1 LIKLTSDYR
10 KYLDPLVISKL
21 SNLELKA
28 KFVVEGFISGLHQSP
43 FHGFSVEFT
52 EHRQYMPGDDLK
64 YLDWK
69 VLGRTDKYFI
79 KQFEDET
86 NLRLY
91 LILDSS
97 KSMSFCSARIPD
109 SPARKLKGLFSKK
122 TKSQE
127 KKDTDGLTK
136 LEYATYLAASLALL
150 SHFQKDAGGL
160 VVYDEF
166 IKTYIPP
173 RATNQNLKEIL
184 VRLSDIVPSG
194 KTNTASSLNDLA
206 ERIRK
211 RGLVII
217 FSDLFD
223 NQDEIIK
230 ALKHFRY
237 NKNEVLVF
245 HILDPYEIYFAI
257 DSPVVFRDMETHKEL
272 LTQPLSVVN
281 YYSEAMQS
289 FIEKYKKS
297 FLADNIDYVLLS
309 TETTFDVALFKYLN
323 KRKKLH

>member
-1 LIKLTSDYR
+1 
-10 KYLDPLVISKL
+10 
-21 SNLELKA
+21 
-28 KFVVEGFISGLHQSP
+28 
-43 FHGFSVEFT
+43 
-52 EHRQYMPGDDLK
+52 MPGDDLK

-97 KSMSFCSARIPD
+97 KSMSFCSAKIPD
-109 SPARKLKGLFSKK
+109 SPARKLRGLFSKK
-122 TKSQE
+122 ATSQA
-127 KKDTDGLTK
+127 KKETDGLTK
-136 LEYATYLAASLALL
+136 LEYATYLAAALAVL

-160 VVYDEF
+160 VVYDE
-166 IKTYIPP
+166 IINTYIPP

-184 VRLSDIVPSG
+184 VRLSDIRSSG

-206 ERIRK
+206 EKIKK

-245 HILDPYEIYFAI
+245 HILDPFEIYFAI